1 MQKDESNQ
9 SRALTQIAG
18 AEMSLQNAGT
28 AAQEQEHLGVNQTLS
43 EQEEGNKQL
52 SYNSKDY
59 AIIC

>member
-28 AAQEQEHLGVNQTLS
+28 AAQEQAHLGVNQTLS

-52 SYNSKDY
+52 SDNSKD
-59 AIIC
+59 